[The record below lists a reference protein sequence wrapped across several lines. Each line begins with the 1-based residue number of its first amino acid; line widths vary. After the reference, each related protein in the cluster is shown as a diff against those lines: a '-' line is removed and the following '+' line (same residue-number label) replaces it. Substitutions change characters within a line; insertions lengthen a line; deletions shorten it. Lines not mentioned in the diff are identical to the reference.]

1 MSGVQLVLGWAA
13 AALWFVIWEVLP
25 GRRRHP
31 ALREALGR
39 PVLLEIGIESLLLTL
54 FAALWFGSLGHGGW
68 LLLFDVARRTVHAD
82 GLTRYIAVCL
92 LAGHGWLV
100 VSGALATRS
109 ALLDSPLL
117 PTAEVIHL
125 ATHGEADATN
135 PERSGLWLSAATDS
149 LLAGRR
155 FMLSLWG

>member
-25 GRRRHP
+25 GRRRHS

-68 LLLFDVARRTVHAD
+68 LLLFLVL
-82 GLTRYIAVCL
+82 GLLIAVPPKLRARYHFPIPAPLPWGAISLELLRLVVAGGL
-92 LAGHGWLV
+92 LAWRL
-100 VSGALATRS
+100 
-109 ALLDSPLL
+109 
-117 PTAEVIHL
+117 
-125 ATHGEADATN
+125 
-135 PERSGLWLSAATDS
+135 
-149 LLAGRR
+149 
-155 FMLSLWG
+155 